1 MNISRKKI
9 LLLLSLLLLTFCPA
23 NPALATETSEISSE
37 SLEAFFE
44 VFFNGAIEE
53 SKIPG
58 AAIVVVQN
66 GEQLFSGGYGY
77 ADLEKKIKV
86 SPSETVFFVESV
98 SKSFTATAV
107 MQLADE
113 GYIDLGA
120 DVNAYI
126 NAFQLP
132 ATFAQP
138 VTVADL
144 LVHTGGFDDTDI
156 GAYAK
161 HEAEVTPLSNYLKK
175 NMPARVMPPG
185 EIVSYSNHGYAL
197 AGLMVEEVS
206 GIPYTRYMNQKIL
219 EPLGMHCSSFVLTDE
234 LENRLASPYLRAG
247 DKFQLGSFLYHNYSP
262 AGALKATV
270 EDMANYITAHLQGG
284 QFMESRLL
292 STGAIESMHQQQFT
306 NHEELPGWTYG
317 FYERN
322 MHGHRTIMHGGAN
335 RLGHMSE
342 LLLMPEHQV
351 GLFFASNTFN
361 HEVREQLISEFIDQF
376 YPAAAEAAV
385 SYGLPLESAQDGRYA
400 GHYYSTRQA
409 RNTVEK
415 ITMLLGQFKVELDD
429 DKLRVIYP
437 QGSIASEE
445 SWIKIGPKL
454 FQNEDDGASLAFRED
469 AAGNITHMF
478 MGIEAYERLPW
489 YTSTNIQAGFI
500 VIMLVVLLS
509 IFFRRQP
516 VSSRDIKVSVIT
528 ARLLAGLNLLFLAG
542 VVLVFLSYQV
552 ELAYG
557 MPVLAKLLFIVPFG
571 SLALTVAVIYYCVR
585 IWMERN
591 STFSY
596 RLHYSIFTIC
606 AAGFITFLNYWN
618 LMGIY

>member
-1 MNISRKKI
+1 MNISQKTV
-9 LLLLSLLLLTFCPA
+9 LLLLSLLLSTFCPA
-23 NPALATETSEISSE
+23 KPVLAIETSVISSE

-44 VFFNGAIEE
+44 DFFNVAIAE

-66 GEQLFSGGYGY
+66 GDHIFSRGYGY

-107 MQLADE
+107 MKLADE
-113 GYIDLGA
+113 GYIDLGK

-126 NAFQLP
+126 SAFQLP

-161 HEAEVTPLSNYLKK
+161 KEAEVTPLSDYLKN

-197 AGLMVEEVS
+197 AGLVVEEVS
-206 GIPYTRYMNQKIL
+206 GMPFTQYMDQKIL
-219 EPLGMHCSSFVLTDE
+219 VPLEMFSSSFVLTDE

-247 DKFQLGSFLYHNYSP
+247 DKFQRGGFLYHNYSP

-270 EDMANYITAHLQGG
+270 EDMANFIAVHLQGG

-292 STGAIESMHQQQFT
+292 STGALENMHQQQFA
-306 NHEELPGWTYG
+306 NHEALPGWTYG
-317 FYERN
+317 FYEKN
-322 MHGHRTIMHGGAN
+322 MNGRRIIMHGGAN

-342 LLLMPEHQV
+342 LLLIPELQI

-361 HEVREQLISEFIDQF
+361 YEVREQLLSEFMDQF
-376 YPAAAEAAV
+376 YPASAETAV
-385 SYGLPLESAQDGRYA
+385 FSGLSLDPDKDGRYA

-409 RNTVEK
+409 RDTVEK
-415 ITMLLGQFKVELDD
+415 ITMLLGQLKVEFDD
-429 DKLRVIYP
+429 DKLQVIYP

-445 SWIKIGPKL
+445 NWIKIGPKL
-454 FQNEDDGASLAFRED
+454 FQNTGDGALMAFRED

-478 MGIEAYERLPW
+478 IEIEAYEKLPW
-489 YTSTNIQAGFI
+489 YTSPNIQAGFI
-500 VIMLVVLLS
+500 AIMLVVLLS
-509 IFFRRQP
+509 IFFRRQSA
-516 VSSRDIKVSVIT
+516 SSRVIKVSLIT
-528 ARLLAGLNLLFLAG
+528 ARFLAGLNLLFLAG
-542 VVLVFLSYQV
+542 VVLVFLNYQV

-557 MPVLAKLLFIVPFG
+557 MPALAKLLFIVPFG
-571 SLALTVAVIYYCVR
+571 SLVLTAAVIYYCIRV
-585 IWMERN
+585 WKERHPP
-591 STFSY
+591 FSY
-596 RLHYSIFTIC
+596 RLHYFFFTIS
-606 AAGFITFLNYWN
+606 AAGFIIFLNYWN
-618 LMGIY
+618 LIGIY